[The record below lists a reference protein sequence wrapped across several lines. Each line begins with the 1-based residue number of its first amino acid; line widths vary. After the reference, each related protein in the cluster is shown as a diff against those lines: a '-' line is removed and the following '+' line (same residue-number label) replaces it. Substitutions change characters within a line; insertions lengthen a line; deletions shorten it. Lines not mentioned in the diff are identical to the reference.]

1 MAAGDR
7 VAGSWGE
14 AVSTRRRRGLSS
26 QESDLWA
33 FATRDVTPLKR
44 RRRKTTVKNVE
55 IAPADEPLLE
65 KPAKPVVMAKAVPA
79 KPKALALPP
88 IAPIDKH
95 ERRQVVRG
103 TRAIDARIDLHGMRQ
118 AEAHGA
124 LRGFLALAQ
133 IRGYAMVLVITG
145 KGAGGEGLFSAD
157 QRGVLRRVVPQWL
170 RMPDL
175 RPLVLGFE
183 EAHQG
188 HGGAGALYVRLRRLK
203 RPPPP

>member
-1 MAAGDR
+1 M
-7 VAGSWGE
+7 
-14 AVSTRRRRGLSS
+14 STRRRRGLSS

-44 RRRKTTVKNVE
+44 RRRKTAVKTVE

-145 KGAGGEGLFSAD
+145 KGAGGESL
-157 QRGVLRRVVPQWL
+157 
-170 RMPDL
+170 
-175 RPLVLGFE
+175 
-183 EAHQG
+183 
-188 HGGAGALYVRLRRLK
+188 
-203 RPPPP
+203 